1 MVVVVV
7 FRAAKA
13 ARTASS
19 ICGPSSPTTWLTREL
34 LSVELELELELLS
47 VELELELEPEL
58 KPEPEPEVESVK
70 VVRGT

>member
-1 MVVVVV
+1 MVVVV

-19 ICGPSSPTTWLTREL
+19 IWEPKEPTTWLTMEL
-34 LSVELELELELLS
+34 ELSDELELELL
-47 VELELELEPEL
+47 PEL
-58 KPEPEPEVESVK
+58 KPEPESELEVESVK